1 LTIEVQRPSQQ
12 IVFMTQTIEEL
23 AKKAKLR
30 RTPELCVSK
39 NERLASVNV
48 FQNRII
54 IGEHLLS
61 LWREG
66 KFDDNDVK
74 ATIAHEIGHLMDFRR
89 DSPSSNFRNLLI
101 ESLWF
106 SFAVVPLV
114 IYLLFPSVMVL
125 MLSVLLAVGWGFSLP
140 WVVRRVEVRIEL
152 EADKNAAV
160 YLVKPQQL
168 ADALVKISSFGMPG
182 TKLGVTAKMAFLA
195 GTLTHPTFQE
205 RVRYLQSLKPC

>member
-1 LTIEVQRPSQQ
+1 LTVEAQRSSQQ
-12 IVFMTQTIEEL
+12 VAFMTQTIEEL
-23 AKKAKLR
+23 TKKAKLR

-39 NERLASVNV
+39 TERLASVNV
-48 FQNRII
+48 FQNRISV
-54 IGEHLLS
+54 GEHLLS

-66 KFDDNDVK
+66 KFDDKDVE

-89 DSPSSNFRNLLI
+89 DSGSSNFRNLLI

-114 IYLLFPSVMVL
+114 IYLLVPSVMFL

-140 WVVRRVEVRIEL
+140 WIVRRVEVRIEL
-152 EADKNAAV
+152 EADKNAAL

-195 GTLTHPTFQE
+195 GTLTHPTFKE
-205 RVRYLQSLKPC
+205 RLRYLQSL

>member
-1 LTIEVQRPSQQ
+1 MTVEAKRSSQQ
-12 IVFMTQTIEEL
+12 VAFMTQAIEEL
-23 AKKAKLR
+23 AKKAKLL

-39 NERLASVNV
+39 TERLASVNV
-48 FQNRII
+48 FQNRISV
-54 IGEHLLS
+54 GEHLLS

-66 KFDDNDVK
+66 KFDDNDVE

-89 DSPSSNFRNLLI
+89 DSGSSNFRNLLF

-114 IYLLFPSVMVL
+114 NYLLFPSVMFL

-140 WVVRRVEVRIEL
+140 WVVRRVEIRIEL
-152 EADKNAAV
+152 EADRNAAL

-168 ADALVKISSFGMPG
+168 ADALLKISSFGMPG
-182 TKLGVTAKMAFLA
+182 TNLGLSGRLAFLA
-195 GTLTHPTFQE
+195 GTLTHPSFQE
-205 RVRYLQSLKPC
+205 RVRYLQSL